1 MPSKKLLL
9 SSFCLIFS
17 SSLLYSQ
24 EGMSL
29 GEIAR
34 RARAAKQNGSTTTGP
49 TARSSPTSSDNSVV
63 VPSSVTPPGP
73 TSQPTPRPAA
83 GSASKSSDEF
93 QTPEQAMGLPPGIRI
108 TGAMNFG
115 DGIIESMRE
124 LLEQEKFET
133 IDMIADRARSTKQRF
148 DGGIWKIHIIYAG
161 LYEPRQGQK
170 AGEAEWQQ
178 LLDRLKRWVA
188 QRPDSIT
195 ARVALAAAYSNYAWN
210 ARGNGYADSVTEHG
224 WELFQQRMELS
235 GKTLAEAFAMPTKC
249 PEWYLEMQH
258 LVRDLGGSKEAQAAA
273 FEKAIAFEPDYQY
286 YYRAEAESLQEK
298 WGGEKGDVAAF
309 SNKIAD
315 RIGGERGD
323 MIYFHI
329 ALDINC
335 NCGEDQDLHGL
346 SLSRIERGFK
356 AIDKNYH
363 ASLHS
368 LNSMAYLASAGGDP
382 LFANEMFRRIQDS
395 WAPDTWKTRDYF
407 ETARDWAKAWE
418 GTKVIEDA
426 LKAADDNLKTPEGSR
441 FDGEIGKT
449 FAAKYSA
456 VVADCL
462 KKSGDPFLIPF
473 DLALRLGKDGVV
485 EQVHASV
492 RSRVSACLSPQME
505 KAQFPAPP
513 QPSYWVKVHLQPS
526 PEEIRKL
533 KEQGLVLGK
542 R

>member
-1 MPSKKLLL
+1 MLSKKLLF

-17 SSLLYSQ
+17 ASLLYSQ
-24 EGMSL
+24 DGMSL

-49 TARSSPTSSDNSVV
+49 GVRSSSTSLDNSSA
-63 VPSSVTPPGP
+63 VPSSATPPGT

-83 GSASKSSDEF
+83 GPASKSSEEF

-133 IDMIADRARSTKQRF
+133 IDMIADRARSTKERF

-170 AGEAEWQQ
+170 SGEAEWQQ

-188 QRPDSIT
+188 QRPNSIT
-195 ARVALAAAYSNYAWN
+195 ARVALATAYSHYAWN
-210 ARGNGYADSVTEHG
+210 ARGNGYADSVTENG

-235 GKTLAEAFAMPTKC
+235 GKTLAEAFNLPDKC
-249 PEWYLEMQH
+249 PEWYLTMQY
-258 LVRDLGGSKEAQAAA
+258 LVRDLEGNKEAQAAA
-273 FEKAIAFEPDYQY
+273 FEKAIAFEADYQY

-315 RIGGERGD
+315 RIGGEKGD
-323 MIYFHI
+323 MIYFQI
-329 ALDINC
+329 AVDINC

-346 SLSRIERGFK
+346 SLPRIERGFK
-356 AIDKNYH
+356 VVEKTYH
-363 ASLHS
+363 ASLFN
-368 LNSMAYLASAGGDP
+368 LNKMAYLASAGGDP
-382 LFANEMFRRIQDS
+382 LFANEMFKRLEES
-395 WAPDTWKTRDYF
+395 WDPDTWKTRNYF
-407 ETARDWAKAWE
+407 ETARAWAKDWE
-418 GTKVIEDA
+418 KTKAIEDA
-426 LKAADDNLKTPEGSR
+426 LKAADDNLKTSEGTK
-441 FDGEIGKT
+441 FDGEVGKA

-473 DLALRLGKDGVV
+473 DLAMRLGKDGVV

-533 KEQGLVLGK
+533 KEQGLV
-542 R
+542 RVR